1 MFLFD
6 EREFK
11 IFRSF
16 RVISLDPVFGDLS
29 IAARGLSCCRDWCG
43 GVGITQDV
51 LLSKRAASSIP
62 VMHTTS
68 TLLRNVGKLPTVRQI

>member
-16 RVISLDPVFGDLS
+16 RVISLDPEFGDLS
-29 IAARGLSCCRDWCG
+29 NTARCLSSRVGDVGSTETFCCRN
-43 GVGITQDV
+43 Q
-51 LLSKRAASSIP
+51 R
-62 VMHTTS
+62 
-68 TLLRNVGKLPTVRQI
+68 LRVSQ